1 MELGVSFLDVGT
13 VGQVSWVRRQI
24 MVQAA
29 KVVQM
34 MAFTLLVIAV
44 TLVVLRGSSSS
55 IASCTR
61 SSVAEA
67 GANDNNIKSMSH
79 ITSSSGGG
87 GNRIPSTLDGP
98 FVPVTIPLD
107 PSIRLSA
114 SQDLPQYDPRVVKRV
129 AAIYP
134 EQIFLSLSTPDAMW
148 VSWVTGDSQIGPK
161 VTPLDPSSV
170 ASVVVYGTS
179 SGNYTHMAY
188 GKSEVY
194 SQTYPFEGVLNYT
207 SGIIHHVHIT
217 GPLHLVLLLMFLLL
231 SLV

>member
-1 MELGVSFLDVGT
+1 MELGESFLDVGT
-13 VGQVSWVRRQI
+13 VGQVSWARRQV

-34 MAFTLLVIAV
+34 MMFTLLVIAV
-44 TLVVLRGSSSS
+44 TLVVLRGSSS

-79 ITSSSGGG
+79 NSSSSS

-148 VSWVTGDSQIGPK
+148 VSWVTG
-161 VTPLDPSSV
+161 
-170 ASVVVYGTS
+170 
-179 SGNYTHMAY
+179 
-188 GKSEVY
+188 
-194 SQTYPFEGVLNYT
+194 TY
-207 SGIIHHVHIT
+207 
-217 GPLHLVLLLMFLLL
+217 
-231 SLV
+231 

>member
-1 MELGVSFLDVGT
+1 MELGASFLDLGT

-34 MAFTLLVIAV
+34 MVFTLLVIAV
-44 TLVVLRGSSSS
+44 TLVVLRESSS

-79 ITSSSGGG
+79 NSSSSGGGGG

-148 VSWVTGDSQIGPK
+148 VSWVTG
-161 VTPLDPSSV
+161 
-170 ASVVVYGTS
+170 
-179 SGNYTHMAY
+179 
-188 GKSEVY
+188 
-194 SQTYPFEGVLNYT
+194 TY
-207 SGIIHHVHIT
+207 
-217 GPLHLVLLLMFLLL
+217 
-231 SLV
+231 

>member
-1 MELGVSFLDVGT
+1 MSMELGVSFLDVGT

-79 ITSSSGGG
+79 ISSSSSGGGGG

-148 VSWVTGDSQIGPK
+148 VSWVTG
-161 VTPLDPSSV
+161 
-170 ASVVVYGTS
+170 
-179 SGNYTHMAY
+179 
-188 GKSEVY
+188 
-194 SQTYPFEGVLNYT
+194 TY
-207 SGIIHHVHIT
+207 
-217 GPLHLVLLLMFLLL
+217 
-231 SLV
+231 

>member
-1 MELGVSFLDVGT
+1 MSSLDVGT

-34 MAFTLLVIAV
+34 MVFTLLVISV
-44 TLVVLRGSSSS
+44 TLVVLRGSSS

-79 ITSSSGGG
+79 NSSSGGG
-87 GNRIPSTLDGP
+87 GGGDRIPSTLDGP
-98 FVPVTIPLD
+98 FAPVTIPLD

-148 VSWVTGDSQIGPK
+148 VSWVTG
-161 VTPLDPSSV
+161 
-170 ASVVVYGTS
+170 
-179 SGNYTHMAY
+179 
-188 GKSEVY
+188 
-194 SQTYPFEGVLNYT
+194 TY
-207 SGIIHHVHIT
+207 
-217 GPLHLVLLLMFLLL
+217 
-231 SLV
+231 

>member
-1 MELGVSFLDVGT
+1 MELGVSFLDVGN

-24 MVQAA
+24 TVQAA

-34 MAFTLLVIAV
+34 MVFTLLVISV
-44 TLVVLRGSSSS
+44 TLVVLRGSSS

-79 ITSSSGGG
+79 HSSSGGGGGGGG

-129 AAIYP
+129 AAIFP

-148 VSWVTGDSQIGPK
+148 VSWVTG
-161 VTPLDPSSV
+161 
-170 ASVVVYGTS
+170 
-179 SGNYTHMAY
+179 
-188 GKSEVY
+188 
-194 SQTYPFEGVLNYT
+194 TY
-207 SGIIHHVHIT
+207 
-217 GPLHLVLLLMFLLL
+217 
-231 SLV
+231 

>member
-1 MELGVSFLDVGT
+1 
-13 VGQVSWVRRQI
+13 

-34 MAFTLLVIAV
+34 MVFTLLVISV
-44 TLVVLRGSSSS
+44 TLVVLRGSSS

-79 ITSSSGGG
+79 NSSSSGGG
-87 GNRIPSTLDGP
+87 GGGDRIPSTLDGP
-98 FVPVTIPLD
+98 FAPVTIPLD

-148 VSWVTGDSQIGPK
+148 VSWVTG
-161 VTPLDPSSV
+161 
-170 ASVVVYGTS
+170 
-179 SGNYTHMAY
+179 
-188 GKSEVY
+188 
-194 SQTYPFEGVLNYT
+194 TY
-207 SGIIHHVHIT
+207 
-217 GPLHLVLLLMFLLL
+217 
-231 SLV
+231 

>member
-34 MAFTLLVIAV
+34 MVFTLLVIAV
-44 TLVVLRGSSSS
+44 TLVVSRGSSSS
-55 IASCTR
+55 IASCTS
-61 SSVAEA
+61 SSVAET

-79 ITSSSGGG
+79 NSSSSSSSSSS

-107 PSIRLSA
+107 PRIRLSA

-134 EQIFLSLSTPDAMW
+134 EQIFLSLSTSDAMW
-148 VSWVTGDSQIGPK
+148 VSWVTG
-161 VTPLDPSSV
+161 
-170 ASVVVYGTS
+170 
-179 SGNYTHMAY
+179 
-188 GKSEVY
+188 
-194 SQTYPFEGVLNYT
+194 TY
-207 SGIIHHVHIT
+207 
-217 GPLHLVLLLMFLLL
+217 
-231 SLV
+231 

>member
-1 MELGVSFLDVGT
+1 
-13 VGQVSWVRRQI
+13 

-79 ITSSSGGG
+79 ISSSSSGGGGGGG

-114 SQDLPQYDPRVVKRV
+114 SQDLPQSDPRVVKRV

>member
-1 MELGVSFLDVGT
+1 MELGESFLDVGT
-13 VGQVSWVRRQI
+13 VGQVSWARRQI

-34 MAFTLLVIAV
+34 MMFTLLVIVV
-44 TLVVLRGSSSS
+44 TLVVLRGSSS

-79 ITSSSGGG
+79 NSSSSSG

-114 SQDLPQYDPRVVKRV
+114 SQDLPLYDPRVVKRV

-148 VSWVTGDSQIGPK
+148 VSWVTG
-161 VTPLDPSSV
+161 
-170 ASVVVYGTS
+170 
-179 SGNYTHMAY
+179 
-188 GKSEVY
+188 
-194 SQTYPFEGVLNYT
+194 TY
-207 SGIIHHVHIT
+207 
-217 GPLHLVLLLMFLLL
+217 
-231 SLV
+231 

>member
-1 MELGVSFLDVGT
+1 MSMELGASFLDVGT

-24 MVQAA
+24 MVQSA

-34 MAFTLLVIAV
+34 MVFTLLVIAL
-44 TLVVLRGSSSS
+44 TLVVLRGGSS

-79 ITSSSGGG
+79 NSSSSSGGG
-87 GNRIPSTLDGP
+87 GGDRIPSTLDGP

-148 VSWVTGDSQIGPK
+148 VSWVTG
-161 VTPLDPSSV
+161 
-170 ASVVVYGTS
+170 
-179 SGNYTHMAY
+179 
-188 GKSEVY
+188 
-194 SQTYPFEGVLNYT
+194 TY
-207 SGIIHHVHIT
+207 
-217 GPLHLVLLLMFLLL
+217 
-231 SLV
+231 